1 MPDSSAT
8 NPNKPRPDFI
18 HLRVHSEYSVSDSI
32 VRHKKLVARAVAD
45 QQPAIAVTDLANLF
59 GWVKF
64 YSAARGA
71 GIKPLCGADCWLT
84 GVEVGT
90 IGWLAS
96 THCLAEYHPSHPRRG
111 GRETDAVCRRASVA
125 AERYALGA
133 VSTKQ
138 RAGQRSARRVG
149 HRARYFSFRGTPV
162 PQSTP
167 ALHPSRCG
175 VQCLLASV
183 RTGNIS
189 PVRYSRK

>member
-1 MPDSSAT
+1 MSDFGEFNLGFWWKQPGILVSKILGQHADFSYRARRVSVTVWRTIGSS
-8 NPNKPRPDFI
+8 P
-18 HLRVHSEYSVSDSI
+18 VC
-32 VRHKKLVARAVAD
+32 
-45 QQPAIAVTDLANLF
+45 
-59 GWVKF
+59 G
-64 YSAARGA
+64 
-71 GIKPLCGADCWLT
+71 GADCWLT